1 MWQFKRDFRSSD
13 AFQIL
18 LSTIFL
24 SFRESRD
31 IIEYGESREASL
43 MLDLTIIYAGSRQ
56 SHPRYNIANFMWR
69 TRETPRQH
77 QENKFYARAC
87 FLILL
92 FFASFQERWLSLE
105 AAANKELEENKRKK
119 RDRKNAVQTGKNGA
133 IKKIT
138 KYRLNSPTKIDATSF
153 YSYLIN
159 IHIQTFSHGVWKL

>member
-1 MWQFKRDFRSSD
+1 MIFGAKIQIFDEYLLLKTSKIQLLIIWCFWTKIWVLPQCGNSNVILDHQMHFR
-13 AFQIL
+13 FCCQL
-18 LSTIFL
+18 FFL
-24 SFRESRD
+24 SFRESWD

-92 FFASFQERWLSLE
+92 FLLLF
-105 AAANKELEENKRKK
+105 RK
-119 RDRKNAVQTGKNGA
+119 D
-133 IKKIT
+133 
-138 KYRLNSPTKIDATSF
+138 D
-153 YSYLIN
+153 
-159 IHIQTFSHGVWKL
+159 

>member
-18 LSTIFL
+18 LSTIFFL
-24 SFRESRD
+24 SFRESRGYHR
-31 IIEYGESREASL
+31 EYGESREASL

-69 TRETPRQH
+69 TRETPRH

-92 FFASFQERWLSLE
+92 FLLLF
-105 AAANKELEENKRKK
+105 RK
-119 RDRKNAVQTGKNGA
+119 D
-133 IKKIT
+133 
-138 KYRLNSPTKIDATSF
+138 D
-153 YSYLIN
+153 
-159 IHIQTFSHGVWKL
+159 